1 MMLSHLALATA
12 LMGALGGSPVSMRIA
27 PAVAGNVRPG
37 AKARR
42 AKRKKQRQQ
51 AKASRK

>member
-1 MMLSHLALATA
+1 MKLQHIALATA
-12 LMGALGGSPVSMRIA
+12 LMGTLGEGSVSMRTA
-27 PAVAGNVRPG
+27 PVATGSVRPG